1 MADIN
6 FNGGKA
12 SNMADAKFEQDGIN
26 LRTLR
31 RYSSILTAN
40 TISTVVSGITSGANI
55 SISGTSSAITIS
67 VNPNIVT
74 TSINAGTILSAGTN
88 LYDIFL
94 TTNNGNDIT
103 RVQPGS
109 NITTGGTANNPIVN
123 VSSSPSFNS
132 ITASGDSSFTTLSAT
147 TLVSGSTNLYNIF
160 STTDTNDIT
169 RVQPGLNTYTGGTAN
184 SPTVNISAATL
195 NYLSATTISAGTY
208 YGDGSNLSGI
218 STDNFYTTGATLV
231 GNTAF
236 FNRNDQ
242 LSAYTLSFSAL
253 NIGQYW
259 TSGSTGLNSIKAI
272 NSTSLDSKGNYAVA
286 FGNATSAISESSF
299 AIGVNSI
306 ASASETVTINTA
318 TPITIY
324 SSCTITLSDP
334 NNSTSAIVFS
344 GDVSTEWGEYY
355 YSYCSTFTLYG
366 GMGSDVNVDCS
377 TLVDL
382 YYDFGTDSTYIVDS
396 SIVDNTFLNISGDT
410 FYNVVSYS
418 VNSKP
423 AFSMGT
429 NVKAYG
435 INSHAEGNAT
445 IASGI
450 TSHAE
455 GDNTQASGDY
465 SHAEGGYTIASG
477 AYSHGE
483 GGYTIAS
490 GEGAHA
496 EGVQTRAIGDY
507 SHAEGAST
515 FAIGNYAHSEG
526 RSTSGSGYASHAEG
540 DTTIAS
546 GNWSHVEGELS
557 KSLGQWSH
565 AGGRLTIASGDTS
578 FVHGSASTANAFGT
592 IVLGNGITG
601 NSANTTYVNKLNI
614 KNLFSGTN
622 LYNLGIDSSG
632 NIVTGSTDNF
642 YTTAVTLNNN
652 IAYFNRNDLLS
663 AYTLDLSIFSAA
675 TFTGT
680 TNYYSKFN
688 SGGTIQNGIIYDNG
702 DSGVFIAPSGNNA
715 SLNVV
720 SPAGFYYPE
729 LGFYNNASNYLG
741 GISAYGASLYIS
753 GAGAP
758 ITPII
763 VSSVV
768 QFPYLYA
775 TANTLTYVTSANTLQ
790 TVTLGSGLDF
800 STGGTLS
807 ITGGSGGG
815 SPIQNGLNTYTGGT
829 LTAQTINV
837 SALTIDNISVS
848 GNSLFN
854 VFSATTLSATTAIF
868 NTATTNVFSA
878 TTLNAT
884 TAIFNTATTN
894 TLSATTASVT
904 TTSNLYGSI
913 NTSFTGTASRF
924 VESSSG
930 GTLSAT
936 KEFIDS
942 FLIPSS
948 TPAVLLSATSGWTGV
963 GIYTGTTIT
972 GTYQGQ
978 QYYNSSYYFVC
989 VDDNDWIRLVRG

>member
-31 RYSSILTAN
+31 RYTSILSAN

-74 TSINAGTILSAGTN
+74 TSINAGTILSAGTD
-88 LYDIFL
+88 LYSIFL
-94 TTNNGNDIT
+94 TTADG
-103 RVQPGS
+103 
-109 NITTGGTANNPIVN
+109 
-123 VSSSPSFNS
+123 
-132 ITASGDSSFTTLSAT
+132 
-147 TLVSGSTNLYNIF
+147 
-160 STTDTNDIT
+160 NDIT

-184 SPTVNISAATL
+184 NPTINISAATL
-195 NYLSATTISAGTY
+195 SFLSATTISAGTY

-253 NIGQYW
+253 NVGQYW

-272 NSTSLDSKGNYAVA
+272 NSTSLDAKGNYAVA

-306 ASASETVTINTA
+306 ASASETVTVNTA

-344 GDVSTEWGEYY
+344 GDVSTEWSEYY

-377 TLVDL
+377 TLIDL

-396 SIVDNTFLNISGDT
+396 SIIDNTFLNISGDT

-435 INSHAEGNAT
+435 INSHAEGNTT

-455 GDNTQASGDY
+455 GDNTQASGNY
-465 SHAEGGYTIASG
+465 SHAEGGFTIASG
-477 AYSHGE
+477 TYSHVE
-483 GGYTIAS
+483 GGYNIAS
-490 GEGAHA
+490 GEASHA
-496 EGVQTRAIGDY
+496 EGAQTRAIGDY

-515 FAIGNYAHSEG
+515 FTIGNYAHSEG

-601 NSANTTYVNKLNI
+601 SSLNTTYVNKLNI
-614 KNLFSGTN
+614 KDVPTGTTIN
-622 LYNLGIDSSG
+622 NLGIDSNG
-632 NIVTGSTDNF
+632 NVIIGSTSYDTYSTGGTYSAGTLSIINNTGGTFSVTGLTINKFSYTD
-642 YTTAVTLNNN
+642 A
-652 IAYFNRNDLLS
+652 S
-663 AYTLDLSIFSAA
+663 
-675 TFTGT
+675 
-680 TNYYSKFN
+680 
-688 SGGTIQNGIIYDNG
+688 NGIT
-702 DSGVFIAPSGNNA
+702 S
-715 SLNVV
+715 V
-720 SPAGFYYPE
+720 S
-729 LGFYNNASNYLG
+729 NSNTL
-741 GISAYGASLYIS
+741 SK
-753 GAGAP
+753 
-758 ITPII
+758 
-763 VSSVV
+763 SVLI
-768 QFPYLYA
+768 P
-775 TANTLTYVTSANTLQ
+775 ANTLTKGALNIKGRSVKTGTSSFAWLVIYVNTANNLSGASEIGRINNGGNNTILHFSIDRTIPIKVGSFTAFIINAITGYEETITNNVS
-790 TVTLGSGLDF
+790 TVTIDWTVDQYIILAVQAN
-800 STGGTLS
+800 GGASPSESLVANFLS
-807 ITGGSGGG
+807 VN
-815 SPIQNGLNTYTGGT
+815 Q
-829 LTAQTINV
+829 
-837 SALTIDNISVS
+837 
-848 GNSLFN
+848 F
-854 VFSATTLSATTAIF
+854 
-868 NTATTNVFSA
+868 
-878 TTLNAT
+878 
-884 TAIFNTATTN
+884 
-894 TLSATTASVT
+894 
-904 TTSNLYGSI
+904 
-913 NTSFTGTASRF
+913 
-924 VESSSG
+924 
-930 GTLSAT
+930 
-936 KEFIDS
+936 
-942 FLIPSS
+942 
-948 TPAVLLSATSGWTGV
+948 
-963 GIYTGTTIT
+963 
-972 GTYQGQ
+972 
-978 QYYNSSYYFVC
+978 
-989 VDDNDWIRLVRG
+989 